1 MVGIILQIS
10 GNDQG
15 LYNIDP
21 TTFGTRKVYARINK
35 KTFFAGSI
43 SMDEFADACAFL
55 GEQLGKPI
63 PPGTIQDLAHSIDMN
78 KDGFI
83 DLNEFLE
90 AFRIVNGNRN
100 LLEETEN
107 FEKIHEIGS
116 SAEKLNV
123 DPEKNSLVENIDAE
137 EECSPKKL

>member
-1 MVGIILQIS
+1 
-10 GNDQG
+10 
-15 LYNIDP
+15 
-21 TTFGTRKVYARINK
+21 
-35 KTFFAGSI
+35 
-43 SMDEFADACAFL
+43 MDEFADACAFL

-100 LLEETEN
+100 FLEETEN
-107 FEKIHEIGS
+107 MDKENDIRDNE
-116 SAEKLNV
+116 EKLNGE
-123 DPEKNSLVENIDAE
+123 PEKNSLVEDIDADE
-137 EECSPKKL
+137 DCSIR

>member
-1 MVGIILQIS
+1 
-10 GNDQG
+10 
-15 LYNIDP
+15 
-21 TTFGTRKVYARINK
+21 
-35 KTFFAGSI
+35 
-43 SMDEFADACAFL
+43 MDEFADACAFL

-100 LLEETEN
+100 FMEETEHT
-107 FEKIHEIGS
+107 EKDPDTGARE
-116 SAEKLNV
+116 EKLNGET
-123 DPEKNSLVENIDAE
+123 EKNSLIEDIDADE
-137 EECSPKKL
+137 DCSLR